1 MSTVAFIIGMLILS
15 IFTLV
20 AAFII
25 AGAITAAGSKNNGD
39 SALRQPEMKY
49 FNDFDAADYL
59 GITTAE
65 LQALRE
71 QNVLDGVFSTI
82 LTTDEGGT
90 EEYYDVDSAG
100 REVVRTRPV
109 TVDAVRYVYSKE
121 LLDARMNELMKDGK
135 TLNVR

>member
-1 MSTVAFIIGMLILS
+1 MSTVTFIIGMLILG
-15 IFTLV
+15 IFALV
-20 AAFII
+20 AAFVI
-25 AGAITAAGSKNNGD
+25 AGSITAAGSNSNGN
-39 SALRQPEMKY
+39 STLSQPEMKY
-49 FNDFDAADYL
+49 FNDYDAADYL
-59 GITTAE
+59 GITVAE

-100 REVVRTRPV
+100 REIVRTRPV
-109 TVDAVRYVYSKE
+109 TVDAVRYVYSRE

-135 TLNVR
+135 TFNLR